1 MSAPHTLR
9 GMKVVVADDDPFIAA
24 LVAEGLRTQG
34 FAVAT
39 ASNTA
44 DAWELVR
51 GNEPHALVTDL
62 SFGPTESA
70 ADLLG
75 RVHTELPWVGL
86 VVLTSHQ
93 TPLLAVPDAD
103 RLPDDIVYL
112 VKNQLTRMQD
122 LGEAVMQS
130 ISGKRP
136 VSSPLPA
143 GDLVLTAAQADVLRM
158 LAEGASTRAIA
169 ERRGTN
175 IRAAETII
183 NRVHAALGVDEDEA
197 HNPRT
202 AAVRLWQQGRVT
214 SK

>member
-1 MSAPHTLR
+1 MITAPAGR

-75 RVHTELPWVGL
+75 RVHAQLPWVGL

-103 RLPDDIVYL
+103 RLPPDIVYL

-136 VSSPLPA
+136 ESPPSPA

-169 ERRGTN
+169 EQRGTN

-183 NRVHAALGVDEDEA
+183 NRVYAALGLDEDEA
-197 HNPRT
+197 HNPRI

-214 SK
+214 SR